1 MTMRLEVDGAAVSF
15 GARRVLT
22 SASLRAEPGRVTG
35 LLGRNG
41 AGKSTLLRI
50 AAGLLRPEHGRV
62 TVDGQWVARPEHHLL
77 ARRGLYFM
85 PADGS
90 LARTLRVGEQLDM
103 MRSRWATSPDPSLV
117 AALRVEALR
126 DRLTPRLSGGERRR
140 AALALAVARQ
150 PRCLLADEPLRDL
163 APIDREA
170 FGLVLRA
177 LAAAGTAVVVTGHEV
192 TELMGVVDH
201 VSWCTGG
208 TTRELGA
215 PEAAREVW
223 DFRWEFL
230 GTA

>member
-1 MTMRLEVDGAAVSF
+1 MRLEVDGAAMSF
-15 GARRVLT
+15 GGRRVLT

-35 LLGRNG
+35 LMGRNG

-50 AAGLLRPEHGRV
+50 AAGLLRPDHGRV
-62 TVDGQWVARPEHHLL
+62 TVDGAWVERPAHHQL
-77 ARRGLYFM
+77 ARRGLYFL

-90 LARTLRVGEQLDM
+90 LGRTLRVGEQLDM
-103 MRSRWATSPDPSLV
+103 MRARWATSPDASLL
-117 AALRVEALR
+117 AALRVEPLR
-126 DRLTPRLSGGERRR
+126 DRPMTRLSGGERRR
-140 AALALAVARQ
+140 AALAMAVVRQ
-150 PRCLLADEPLRDL
+150 PHCLLADEPLRDL

-192 TELMGVVDH
+192 PELMGVIDRVT
-201 VSWCTGG
+201 WCTGG

-223 DFRWEFL
+223 DFRREFL